1 MRIYKNIQKSEWP
14 QLCRRPK
21 LQTGTLDN
29 VVNEVFEN
37 VKASGDA
44 ALKAYTR
51 QFDKVVLENL
61 VVDTKEW
68 DAGVENVPEILKEAI
83 LRAKKNIE
91 IFHKAQQ
98 SEGFRVETELGVT
111 CWQKSVPIEKVG
123 IYIPGG
129 TAPLFSTVLMLAIP
143 AKIAGCREVV
153 LCTPPNT
160 KGKVAPA
167 ILFAARITGVDRVIK
182 VGGIQAVAGFVYG
195 TESVP
200 KVDKIFGPGNQY
212 VTAAK
217 QKAQTEGVAIDM
229 PAGPS
234 ELLVIADETANPL
247 FVASDLLSQAE
258 HGVDSQVVCISNSLE
273 VLEMI
278 SNEIE
283 KQVGE
288 LPRKDIARESLKNAR
303 FLFSANREETIGF
316 VNEYAPEHL
325 IIAAKEEPFYLEKL
339 KNAGSVFLGNYSPE
353 SAGDY
358 ISGTNHTLP
367 TSGFARSYGSLG
379 LDDFTKKISFQ
390 KITATG
396 IQRLGESIEIMA
408 KAEGLDAHA
417 RAATFRLEALKQ

>member
-21 LQTGTLDN
+21 LQTGTLDKL
-29 VVNEVFEN
+29 VNEVFEK
-37 VKASGDA
+37 VKTSGDA

-68 DAGVENVPEILKEAI
+68 DAGVEDVPEVLKEAI

-98 SEGFRVETELGVT
+98 SEGFKVETELGVT

-153 LCTPPNT
+153 LCTPPNME
-160 KGKVAPA
+160 GKVAPA
-167 ILFAARITGVDRVIK
+167 ILFAARITGVDKVIK

-200 KVDKIFGPGNQY
+200 KVDKVFGPGNQY

-217 QKAQTEGVAIDM
+217 QKAQTEGIAIDM

-258 HGVDSQVVCISNSLE
+258 HGVDSQVICISNSLE

-278 SNEIE
+278 NNEIE
-283 KQVGE
+283 RQVE
-288 LPRKDIARESLKNAR
+288 QLPRKDIARESLKNAR
-303 FLFSANREETIGF
+303 FLFSVHREEIIGF

-325 IIAAKEEPFYLEKL
+325 IIAAKEEPFYLENL

-390 KITATG
+390 KITAAG

>member
-167 ILFAARITGVDRVIK
+167 ILFAARITGVDKVIK

-283 KQVGE
+283 KQVAE
-288 LPRKDIARESLKNAR
+288 LPRKNIARESLKNAR

-325 IIAAKEEPFYLEKL
+325 IIAAKEEPFYLENL

-390 KITATG
+390 KITAAG